1 MTTMQQLLIIVLT
14 TIITLTCVGQNYTK
28 RKVFQYSGN
37 DSLNKKLVSEE
48 TYNSKGQITSY
59 YYKGYQKSSSISN
72 SDSKYFN
79 FYKDSLLVLSTSID
93 EDKDSSKTIYFYNA
107 SRQKIKEEHFD
118 YKRRLKKDSDKGF
131 GRPGGCIVTDKD
143 CEKDKTWEKTSEIK
157 FKYDSNGNKILY
169 DATKLHFTSQN
180 KYTWTYDEQNRVV
193 EHSSYD
199 DTKLIWTEQFE
210 YFRDGYKFTR
220 TWYDYDGTP
229 KQLKA
234 KSWEY
239 WPQYIF
245 TYKLNS
251 NGQVIEEKVMTEKGE
266 LTSSETTLYNSS
278 GKIIKN
284 TQFDSQGQPDITHIY
299 LYE

>member
-1 MTTMQQLLIIVLT
+1 MKQLL
-14 TIITLTCVGQNYTK
+14 TIILTAITLASAGQNYTK
-28 RKVFQYSGN
+28 CKVFQYAGI

-48 TYNSKGQITSY
+48 LYNSKGQLISY
-59 YYKGYQKSSSISN
+59 YYNGFQESSSVSKR
-72 SDSKYFN
+72 DSKYFN
-79 FYKDSLLVLSTSID
+79 FYLDSLLVLSTSID
-93 EDKDSSKTIYFYNA
+93 ENNDSTKTIYLYNA
-107 SRQKIKEEHFD
+107 SGQKIKEEHFD

-131 GRPGGCIVTDKD
+131 GRPGGCIVTEEDY
-143 CEKDKTWEKTSEIK
+143 EKNKTWEMTSEINY
-157 FKYDSNGNKILY
+157 KYDSNGNKILY

-180 KYTWTYDEQNRVV
+180 KYTWTYDEQYRVL
-193 EHSSYD
+193 EHCSFN

-210 YFRDGYKFTR
+210 YFKDGYKFTR

-229 KQLKA
+229 KQLKE

-239 WPQYIF
+239 WPQYTF
-245 TYKLNS
+245 TYKLNA
-251 NGQVIEEKVMTEKGE
+251 NGRVIEEIVMTEKGE

-284 TQFDSQGQPDITHIY
+284 TKFDSKGQPDITHIY